1 MFKKLYLELTNAR
14 LELAEE
20 ELKIKAAIK
29 ESEKLRKQNK
39 DLLSKINEAEKRGGC
54 LLLSDLNEELIQ
66 KLQLLTDDNVVI
78 IFLENDGSRIEIRK
92 DNYIQK
98 RAGVI
103 R

>member
-1 MFKKLYLELTNAR
+1 MFKKLINLIQTSKT
-14 LELAEE
+14 ELAEE

-54 LLLSDLNEELIQ
+54 LLLSDLNEELIT
-66 KLQLLTDDNVVI
+66 KLQSLTDDNVVI

-98 RAGVI
+98 RNGTI

>member
-1 MFKKLYLELTNAR
+1 MFKKLINLIQTSKT
-14 LELAEE
+14 ELAEE

-54 LLLSDLNEELIQ
+54 LLLSDLNEELIT
-66 KLQLLTDDNVVI
+66 KLQSLTDDNVVI

-98 RAGVI
+98 RNGVI

>member
-1 MFKKLYLELTNAR
+1 MFKKLINLMQTSKT
-14 LELAEE
+14 ELAEE

-54 LLLSDLNEELIQ
+54 LLLSDLNEELIT
-66 KLQLLTDDNVVI
+66 KLQSLTDDNVVI

-98 RAGVI
+98 RNGVI

>member
-1 MFKKLYLELTNAR
+1 MQTSKT
-14 LELAEE
+14 ELAEE

-39 DLLSKINEAEKRGGC
+39 DLLSKINEAEKRGGV
-54 LLLSDLNEELIQ
+54 LLLSDLNEELIT
-66 KLQLLTDDNVVI
+66 KLQSLTDDNVVI

-98 RAGVI
+98 RNGVI

>member
-1 MFKKLYLELTNAR
+1 MFKKLINLIQTSKT
-14 LELAEE
+14 ELAEE
-20 ELKIKAAIK
+20 EMKIKAAIK

-54 LLLSDLNEELIQ
+54 LLLSDLNEELIT
-66 KLQLLTDDNVVI
+66 KLQSLTDDNVVI

-98 RAGVI
+98 RNGVI

>member
-1 MFKKLYLELTNAR
+1 MFKKLINLMQTSKT
-14 LELAEE
+14 ELAEE
-20 ELKIKAAIK
+20 EMKIKAAIK

-54 LLLSDLNEELIQ
+54 LLLSDLNEELIT
-66 KLQLLTDDNVVI
+66 KLQSLTDDNVVI

-98 RAGVI
+98 RNGVI

>member
-39 DLLSKINEAEKRGGC
+39 DLLSKINEAEKRSGC
-54 LLLSDLNEELIQ
+54 LLLSDLNEEVIS
-66 KLQLLTDDNVVI
+66 KLQSLTDDNVVI
-78 IFLENDGSRIEIRK
+78 IFLENDGTRIEIRK

-98 RAGVI
+98 RVGVI